1 MRGLAKYPIKQ
12 GLSKRARLIILE
24 YILKQKSEQLQ
35 KGKLHDRGDSTGEPE
50 KNS

>member
-35 KGKLHDRGDSTGEPE
+35 KDKLHNRGDSTGATS

>member
-1 MRGLAKYPIKQ
+1 MRIRLTY
-12 GLSKRARLIILE
+12 GLSKRARLIVLE

-35 KGKLHDRGDSTGEPE
+35 KDKLHDRRDGTGATS